1 MTIFSIYHK
10 NTSNRI
16 TIFHKNN
23 LKFLVIKSDKNGSI
37 HAPAAALSTPLPHCA
52 AHWGVCLHTNA
63 INIADRPGI
72 YDNDDRNREGE
83 RERVRGRQTHSA
95 VPQAQ
100 AVKIFKNII
109 IFDSDESR
117 ATFGPLKGSNEAVK
131 CNNKLC

>member
-1 MTIFSIYHK
+1 MIMMTG
-10 NTSNRI
+10 T
-16 TIFHKNN
+16 
-23 LKFLVIKSDKNGSI
+23 V
-37 HAPAAALSTPLPHCA
+37 
-52 AHWGVCLHTNA
+52 
-63 INIADRPGI
+63 
-72 YDNDDRNREGE
+72 GE
-83 RERVRGRQTHSA
+83 SESRRGWETHSA

>member
-1 MTIFSIYHK
+1 MIMMTG
-10 NTSNRI
+10 T
-16 TIFHKNN
+16 
-23 LKFLVIKSDKNGSI
+23 V
-37 HAPAAALSTPLPHCA
+37 
-52 AHWGVCLHTNA
+52 
-63 INIADRPGI
+63 
-72 YDNDDRNREGE
+72 GE
-83 RERVRGRQTHSA
+83 SESESGRGRETHSA